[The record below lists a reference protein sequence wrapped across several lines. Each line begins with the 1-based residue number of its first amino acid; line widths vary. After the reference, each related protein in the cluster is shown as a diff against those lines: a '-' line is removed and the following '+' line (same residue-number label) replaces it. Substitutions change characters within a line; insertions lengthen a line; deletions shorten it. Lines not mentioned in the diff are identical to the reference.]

1 MTGLG
6 SVRLGWNQCDW
17 VGISVTGLGLGW
29 NQCDWVGISV
39 TGLVGISVTGLGSV

>member
-6 SVRLGWNQCDW
+6 CMSWNQCDW
-17 VGISVTGLGLGW
+17 VGISDWVEQVGISVTGLGW

-39 TGLVGISVTGLGSV
+39 